1 MVGGGGGYKINGQQL
16 QLQLDQLAG
25 AMTDMMMD
33 DDEMEVNDLTF
44 NSHLSR
50 GGGGA
55 NMHIFHAPFK
65 GNECLPQT
73 LIF

>member
-1 MVGGGGGYKINGQQL
+1 MVGGGGGYQINGQQL

-50 GGGGA
+50 GGGRG
-55 NMHIFHAPFK
+55 
-65 GNECLPQT
+65 
-73 LIF
+73 

>member
-1 MVGGGGGYKINGQQL
+1 MFTSAPLRVQGGRMVGGGGGYQINGQQL

-50 GGGGA
+50 GGGRG
-55 NMHIFHAPFK
+55 
-65 GNECLPQT
+65 
-73 LIF
+73 

>member
-1 MVGGGGGYKINGQQL
+1 MVGGGGGYQINGQQL

-50 GGGGA
+50 GGGGGKYA
-55 NMHIFHAPFK
+55 HFPCSLQRK
-65 GNECLPQT
+65 
-73 LIF
+73 

>member
-1 MVGGGGGYKINGQQL
+1 MVGGGGGYQINGQQL

-50 GGGGA
+50 GGGRGQQICTFS
-55 NMHIFHAPFK
+55 M
-65 GNECLPQT
+65 LPAKEMSACHK
-73 LIF
+73 L